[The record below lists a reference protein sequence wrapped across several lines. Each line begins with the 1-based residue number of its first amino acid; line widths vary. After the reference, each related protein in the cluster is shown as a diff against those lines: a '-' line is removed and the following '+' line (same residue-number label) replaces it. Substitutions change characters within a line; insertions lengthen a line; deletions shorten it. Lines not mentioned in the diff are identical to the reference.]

1 MDNQRIAMIGSVGAV
16 WISLGGLLIL
26 AALFDH
32 DIATITVQAFV
43 AIALGSSASTAAV
56 HIWGQPSLAQALAPA
71 LARVDPQTAASI
83 APAVATALTPAAP
96 APAPAPAPVL
106 DPNAAEGPS
115 S

>member
-26 AALFDH
+26 AAIFDH

-56 HIWGQPSLAQALAPA
+56 HIWGQTPLANALAPA
-71 LARVDPQTAASI
+71 LAKVDPQTAATL
-83 APAVATALTPAAP
+83 APVM
-96 APAPAPAPVL
+96 APAPVMVQ
-106 DPNAAEGPS
+106 PAATAAAVGEAPGGLS